1 MTKRR
6 KILVGVALAAAVVV
20 GGGGI
25 ALATGLAGG
34 DEELSGSDLD
44 RASEAA
50 LAEVGDGRVTRAEV
64 GDDGVAYELNHPRQR
79 PARSTSTWTPRSR
92 SSGSTRTTIA
102 TGTAPPRAAGRNRP
116 AARPDAAT
124 TWSARPGR
132 RPRPATAR
140 GGARH
145 GDLNAEHADRGTGYE
160 VTVITD
166 AGAEFDIVLDEA
178 FVVVS
183 STEDLDD

>member
-44 RASEAA
+44 RAREAA
-50 LAEVGDGRVTRAEV
+50 LAEVGDGRVTGAEV
-64 GDDGVAYELNHPRQR
+64 GDDGTAYELEVTR
-79 PARSTSTWTPRSR
+79 AD
-92 SSGSTRTTIA
+92 GSEVDVDL
-102 TGTAPPRAAGRNRP
+102 
-116 AARPDAAT
+116 DASFTVVRVDEDDDRDRDDA
-124 TWSARPGR
+124 SED
-132 RPRPATAR
+132 
-140 GGARH
+140 GGAEPTGGETVRSD
-145 GDLNAEHADRGTGYE
+145 DLVGEVRAQASAAALAAVPGTVTDAEHADRGTGYE

-183 STEDLDD
+183 STEDVDD